1 VQSARKDRP
10 LPPDLAPATEKL
22 PAAALPATEAA
33 ALDWLRLTRSRRVGP
48 ATFIRLLR
56 EFGSATAAL
65 DALPRIAAE
74 AGASGYAPA
83 SRAEA
88 EAEWAAAETA
98 GARPLLLGTP
108 GYPPLLALLSDPP
121 PLLWALGNPAIAART
136 PFALVGARNASALGL
151 RMATRLARDLG
162 AAGHATASGLARG
175 IDAAAHT
182 ASLSTGTVAVLAG
195 GVDVVYPPEN
205 ATLADAI
212 AESGLR
218 LSEMPMGTP
227 PKAQHFLRRNRI
239 VSGLALAT
247 VVVEAAERSGAI
259 NTARNALDQGREVL
273 AVPGH
278 PLDPRAGGCNLLI
291 RDGATLV
298 RSAADIL
305 DAVAGQITLPLT
317 PKAADNETRGT
328 RARQPGPVLSP
339 QPADPRAA
347 DADGADTAE
356 ADATLLAARLLGLL
370 GPVPVPEDVVI
381 REAGRSP
388 AMVAA
393 ALLDLELAGA
403 IARHPGGLL
412 SRPT

>member
-1 VQSARKDRP
+1 
-10 LPPDLAPATEKL
+10 
-22 PAAALPATEAA
+22 
-33 ALDWLRLTRSRRVGP
+33 
-48 ATFIRLLR
+48 LR
-56 EFGSATAAL
+56 EFGSAAAAL
-65 DALPRIAAE
+65 DALPRIAAK

-83 SRAEA
+83 SRADA
-88 EAEWAAAETA
+88 EAEWAAAEAA
-98 GARPLLLGTP
+98 GARPLFLGTP
-108 GYPPLLALLSDPP
+108 DYPPLLALLSDPP
-121 PLLWALGNPAIAART
+121 PLLWALGDPAVAART
-136 PFALVGARNASALGL
+136 PMALVGARNASALGL
-151 RMATRLARDLG
+151 RMATRLARELG

-175 IDAAAHT
+175 IDAAAHA
-182 ASLSTGTVAVLAG
+182 ASLTTGTVAVLAG

-205 ATLADAI
+205 SALAEAI

-298 RSAADIL
+298 RSAADIF
-305 DAVAGQITLPLT
+305 DALPGQIALPL
-317 PKAADNETRGT
+317 PRGAAEGEPRGAHVRWPRPVPPLQT
-328 RARQPGPVLSP
+328 AAPSPEDAGGP
-339 QPADPRAA
+339 
-347 DADGADTAE
+347 DAIEAE
-356 ADATLLAARLLGLL
+356 AALLAARLLGLL
-370 GPVPVPEDVVI
+370 GPVPVPEDSVI
-381 REAGRSP
+381 REAGQSP